1 MTTLIPK
8 YSKIISANRTI
19 AEKFG
24 DIISVKDYGA
34 KGDGTTD
41 DTSAIQAA
49 INACSS
55 GWINNGSGLYSGGN
69 TLYIPKGIYLISSTL
84 TMKVGISIIGAGY
97 RATILKFTNTGDG
110 ILMSSTINVNTTVNT
125 SVENLGIFNANA
137 SNTGGGYVD
146 VGGSYVILHGVE
158 IIGFKYGVIF
168 DQTELATIRLC
179 KFESQLLA
187 GIWLVNNADHT
198 IGGLSDFTNRI
209 TVQECQI
216 NQDATVY
223 GIADDGGYTHSYYNN
238 NFNGCLTQIRVAG
251 TNGIIIKGNEF
262 ESAAGAPITFN
273 TLSLNGTVDGVSL
286 QASIEDNVIVP
297 TSGQS
302 CIVCNASVSPL
313 IIIGNLLG
321 STTAAKISGL
331 AFVNTFVEIGNY
343 NPGIG
348 NTTSGTP
355 TNQFRSNDTGT
366 WSPLILIGGV
376 NPGTQTQNTTA
387 TYTRVN
393 NIVTICFDV
402 SLTTKNALT
411 GAITVSGLPYSAK
424 SGLTQN
430 FSQGLVTGL
439 ITSTSVGPFLTT
451 NSSEISFRNAT
462 VNYSGNLLDTNIS
475 ATTRIGMTFSYIAN

>member
-8 YSKIISANRTI
+8 YTKLNTANRTI

-41 DTSAIQAA
+41 DTTAIQAA

-55 GWINNGSGLYSGGN
+55 GWINNGGGLYSGGN
-69 TLYIPKGIYLISSTL
+69 TLYIPEGIYLVSSTL
-84 TMKVGISIIGAGY
+84 AMKVGVSIIGAGY
-97 RATILKFTNTGDG
+97 RATVLKFTNTGDG
-110 ILMSSTINVNTTVNT
+110 ILMSSTINVNNTVNT
-125 SVENLGIFNANA
+125 SVENLGIFNTNA
-137 SNTGGGYVD
+137 ANTGGGYVD

-187 GIWLVNNADHT
+187 GVWLVNGAGHT
-198 IGGLSDFTNRI
+198 IGGLPDFTNRI

-216 NQDATVY
+216 NQNATVY

-238 NFNGCLTQIRVAG
+238 NFNGCLTHIRVAG
-251 TNGIIIKGNEF
+251 STGLIIKGNEF
-262 ESAAGAPITFN
+262 ESAASAPITFN
-273 TLSLNGTVDGVSL
+273 TLSLNGAVDGTST
-286 QASIEDNVIVP
+286 QASVEDNIIVP
-297 TSGQS
+297 TAGQS
-302 CIVCNASVSPL
+302 CIVCNAGVSPL
-313 IIIGNLLG
+313 VVIGNFLG
-321 STTAAKISGL
+321 STVAAKITGL
-331 AFVNTFVEIGNY
+331 NLVNTFVEIGNL
-343 NPGIG
+343 NPGAG
-348 NTTSGTP
+348 ATTSGTP

-376 NPGTQTQNTTA
+376 DPGAQTQNTTA

-393 NIVTICFDV
+393 NIVTVCFDV

-411 GAITVSGLPYSAK
+411 GDVTVSGLPYSSK

-430 FSQGLVTGL
+430 FAQGITTGLV
-439 ITSTSVGPFLTT
+439 TSTSVGPFLTT
-451 NSSEISFRNAT
+451 NSTVLAFRNAT
-462 VNYSGNLLDTNIS
+462 ANFTGNLLDTNIS
-475 ATTRIGMTFSYIAN
+475 ATTRMGMTFSYIAN